1 MAKADVFV
9 IIMSD
14 WLNVLGSSSIL
25 TWRISNF
32 CCSFLEASTDEI
44 FETWHVQIDEPKTQ
58 ISQSDCLRAVKRTIF
73 IPKTPMV
80 RQRGRKDSQ
89 TPSTKSMPNNSN
101 LDYKRK
107 LTTISLSPRIDRKFN
122 TKSRSPSYDKM
133 EIISIGTEEM
143 EKDEIRKISTSS
155 KPSLSPVNEGMF
167 FFSLYIFLY
176 SNWILDVQFFF

>member
-1 MAKADVFV
+1 M
-9 IIMSD
+9 
-14 WLNVLGSSSIL
+14 
-25 TWRISNF
+25 
-32 CCSFLEASTDEI
+32 
-44 FETWHVQIDEPKTQ
+44 TQ
-58 ISQSDCLRAVKRTIF
+58 DSQSDRLRAEKWTSF
-73 IPKTPMV
+73 KPKTPMV

-133 EIISIGTEEM
+133 EIISIGTEEI

-167 FFSLYIFLY
+167 FF
-176 SNWILDVQFFF
+176 ILDFKA

>member
-1 MAKADVFV
+1 
-9 IIMSD
+9 
-14 WLNVLGSSSIL
+14 
-25 TWRISNF
+25 
-32 CCSFLEASTDEI
+32 
-44 FETWHVQIDEPKTQ
+44 
-58 ISQSDCLRAVKRTIF
+58 
-73 IPKTPMV
+73 MV

-133 EIISIGTEEM
+133 EIISIGTEEI

-167 FFSLYIFLY
+167 FF
-176 SNWILDVQFFF
+176 ILDFSRPSSRIVHDEVICITAVQTLISNVSFLFTTFFMLFSVSLHSTVG

>member
-1 MAKADVFV
+1 
-9 IIMSD
+9 
-14 WLNVLGSSSIL
+14 
-25 TWRISNF
+25 
-32 CCSFLEASTDEI
+32 
-44 FETWHVQIDEPKTQ
+44 
-58 ISQSDCLRAVKRTIF
+58 
-73 IPKTPMV
+73 MV

-176 SNWILDVQFFF
+176 SNWILDVQFFFQVQSQNSKSLEWQNQRMPQKGAREMHIAPLAEALWVQLSSYKKSCKILLTLCSFYDST

>member
-1 MAKADVFV
+1 MKK
-9 IIMSD
+9 
-14 WLNVLGSSSIL
+14 WLHESMHQK
-25 TWRISNF
+25 
-32 CCSFLEASTDEI
+32 TDYPPCKRSYLKSKLFGFWLKPMLLWLHCIRLAQE
-44 FETWHVQIDEPKTQ
+44 
-58 ISQSDCLRAVKRTIF
+58 SQSNHLRAERRTNSK
-73 IPKTPMV
+73 PKTPMV

-133 EIISIGTEEM
+133 EIISIGTEEI

-167 FFSLYIFLY
+167 FFSLCIWIY
-176 SNWILDVQFFF
+176 SNWILDFSTSSNSCSNTDFKC

>member
-1 MAKADVFV
+1 M
-9 IIMSD
+9 
-14 WLNVLGSSSIL
+14 
-25 TWRISNF
+25 TNF
-32 CCSFLEASTDEI
+32 EFLLLFSRGKHRRKKSKQI

-58 ISQSDCLRAVKRTIF
+58 ISQSDRLRAVKRTSF
-73 IPKTPMV
+73 KPKTPMV

-167 FFSLYIFLY
+167 FFSIYLYLLKLDSIFF
-176 SNWILDVQFFF
+176 SRSSPKGHPR

>member
-1 MAKADVFV
+1 MKKEHDSMEVCTEKSMIDYSLCSLEFIKKTTQVLTKADVLV
-9 IIMSD
+9 IIVSD
-14 WLNVLGSSSIL
+14 WLKIL
-25 TWRISNF
+25 NLIAWA
-32 CCSFLEASTDEI
+32 E
-44 FETWHVQIDEPKTQ
+44 
-58 ISQSDCLRAVKRTIF
+58 KRTSF
-73 IPKTPMV
+73 KPKTPMV

-133 EIISIGTEEM
+133 EIISIGTEEI

-167 FFSLYIFLY
+167 FFSLCIILY
-176 SNWILDVQFFF
+176 LFKLDPLFFYF